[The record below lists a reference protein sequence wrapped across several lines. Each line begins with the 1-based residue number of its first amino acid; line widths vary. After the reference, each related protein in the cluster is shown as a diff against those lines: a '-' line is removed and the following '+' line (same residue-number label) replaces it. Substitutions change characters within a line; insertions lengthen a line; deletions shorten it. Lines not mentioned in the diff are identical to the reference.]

1 MCYLVN
7 LFCNSVICLLS
18 SFYILIY
25 SLGFYSSPS
34 FIFIRNHSLHL
45 YLDGLSTYLVESI
58 MWGGAILATFLRVY
72 FQKAFSKTSTSQGYF
87 PYLSLPKCAIFQA
100 GTSQVCPSRSA
111 RLLGWSRHS
120 ARPPIPITACALQ
133 NLLPNHK
140 CAFGKFLLGK
150 SRLGKFH

>member
-58 MWGGAILATFLRVY
+58 NWGSGPILATFQESTSKRHFPKRPLPKGILPSCHFPNV
-72 FQKAFSKTSTSQGYF
+72 QFSKRK
-87 PYLSLPKCAIFQA
+87 LPKSVLAA
-100 GTSQVCPSRSA
+100 V
-111 RLLGWSRHS
+111 LGS
-120 ARPPIPITACALQ
+120 
-133 NLLPNHK
+133 
-140 CAFGKFLLGK
+140 
-150 SRLGKFH
+150 

>member
-58 MWGGAILATFLRVY
+58 KCGGGGANISYFSKSLLPKGIFQNVNFLRV
-72 FQKAFSKTSTSQGYF
+72 FSLFVTS
-87 PYLSLPKCAIFQA
+87 KCAIFQA

-133 NLLPNHK
+133 NV
-140 CAFGKFLLGK
+140 
-150 SRLGKFH
+150 